1 MNKILT
7 LICSTSAIMLS
18 GCYKIEKLEDGKYA
32 RINTIT
38 GDTVVVNKDGAA
50 GLATPP
56 PSSSAESAE
65 TKTLTTFVPQSGEN
79 LPIEFIYRYREQ
91 KLEYKISVETKGE
104 PFIVAA
110 LNESGNE
117 ITIILRDAKDF
128 EIVEIPFTKFTAP
141 VNEKG
146 AVVRLNLQG
155 SRGISLSDFKIIS
168 EVGARFTYTPG
179 FKSEMAA
186 WVFRANAG
194 KPQPTPTVPLK

>member
-1 MNKILT
+1 
-7 LICSTSAIMLS
+7 
-18 GCYKIEKLEDGKYA
+18 
-32 RINTIT
+32 
-38 GDTVVVNKDGAA
+38 
-50 GLATPP
+50 
-56 PSSSAESAE
+56 
-65 TKTLTTFVPQSGEN
+65 
-79 LPIEFIYRYREQ
+79 
-91 KLEYKISVETKGE
+91 VETKGE

-128 EIVEIPFTKFTAP
+128 EIVEIPFTKFTAT

-168 EVGARFTYTPG
+168 EVGAHFTYTPG